1 MPARRMIHLV
11 AALALLAASACAPPA
26 DREQQRALREAAL
39 ARVPANAPA
48 GVFATGTW
56 NGGSMRGESRAVFTH
71 VGVVNAGQSNLS
83 TVPRLGFEQMRE
95 FTVESYAWRDSARVA
110 FVFEGYTN
118 GRTAVRQFPRSMQVT
133 GDTMTFELPYLFGW
147 DEVDCRL
154 VAHGRAW
161 RGNCRS
167 PQGDRVAVVELELPR
182 VAAR

>member
-1 MPARRMIHLV
+1 MPARRPIHLV
-11 AALALLAASACAPPA
+11 AAIALLTTSACAPPA

-48 GVFATGTW
+48 GVFATGSW
-56 NGGSMRGESRAVFTH
+56 NGGSMRGESRVVFTH
-71 VGVVNAGQSNLS
+71 VGVANGSQANLP
-83 TVPRLGFEQMRE
+83 TAPRLGFEQARE

-110 FVFEGYTN
+110 FVFEGYVN
-118 GRTAVRQFPRSMQVT
+118 GRAATRQFPRSLQVT
-133 GDTMTFELPYLFGW
+133 ADTMTFELPYLFGW
-147 DEVDCRL
+147 DEVGCRL
-154 VAHGRAW
+154 VARGKAW